1 MDNLSVKIFLL
12 VACFILSAFF
22 SGSEVALFSFDLK
35 KINDLKKEHQ
45 LIGRY
50 IDQLLKEPRR
60 LLVTILLGN
69 TVVNVG
75 ASIISVSFALQLSR
89 LYRFPV
95 EIVIIVQIVLLAAFL
110 LLFGEVTPK
119 LWATKYPGRFS
130 MFVAFPLYWISYF
143 LTPITLFLSDF
154 MKFVI
159 SRFNLNRVNKPLFSE
174 EITELADLGIEKGTI
189 EKDEHGLIRG
199 IIKFKTV
206 CVREIMKPRVGI
218 EAISLDS
225 DVNEVMDIVRES
237 AYSRLPLYENNLDK
251 IVGIIYAKDLLPY
264 FQNPELKKSLS
275 LKNIAREVYFIP
287 ETKLIDQL
295 LHEFQIKNLH
305 MGIVVDEY
313 GGTAGL
319 VSMEDIL
326 EEIVGDIKDEYD
338 VEENNVSKL
347 DDGGYLVLGKISI
360 NELNELLDNDFASQN
375 DDYDTLAGFIL
386 NFAGKI
392 PTQGFHFT
400 YNNYKFTVK
409 DVYKKRITK
418 VLIENISSTDN
429 ESPRSLQRDI

>member
-1 MDNLSVKIFLL
+1 LDNWSVKIILL
-12 VACFILSAFF
+12 IACFLLSAFF

-35 KINDLKKEHQ
+35 KINELKKEHK

-50 IDQLLKEPRR
+50 IGILLEEPRR
-60 LLVTILLGN
+60 LLVTILFGN

-75 ASIISVSFALQLSR
+75 ASIISVSFALQIAHN
-89 LYRFPV
+89 YGFPTEV
-95 EIVIIVQIVLLAAFL
+95 CIIIQIILLAGFL

-119 LWATKYPGRFS
+119 LWAIKYPDRFS
-130 MFVAFPLYWISYF
+130 IFVAFPIYWISYF
-143 LTPITLFLSDF
+143 LFPITIFLTDF

-159 SRFNLNRVNKPLFSE
+159 SKVNLNSVNKPLHGP

-189 EKDEHGLIRG
+189 EKDEHGLIHG

-206 CVREIMKPRVGI
+206 CAREIMTPRVAI
-218 EAISLDS
+218 EAISADS
-225 DVNEVMDIVRES
+225 DFNEVMNIIRES

-251 IVGIIYAKDLLPY
+251 IIGIIYAKDLLPY
-264 FQNPELKKSLS
+264 LQNPELRNSLS
-275 LKNIAREVYFIP
+275 LKSISREVYFIP
-287 ETKLIDQL
+287 ETKLIDRL
-295 LHEFQIKNLH
+295 LHEFQVKNLH

-347 DDGGYLVLGKISI
+347 DENSFLVLGKISI
-360 NELNELLDNDFASQN
+360 NELNELLDNDFSSGN
-375 DDYDTLAGFIL
+375 DDYDTLGGFIL

-392 PTQGFHFT
+392 PTQGFHFI

-418 VLIENISSTDN
+418 VLIEKISSAGV
-429 ESPRSLQRDI
+429 

>member
-1 MDNLSVKIFLL
+1 M
-12 VACFILSAFF
+12 SAFF

-35 KINDLKKEHQ
+35 KINDLKKEHK
-45 LIGRY
+45 LFGRY

-75 ASIISVSFALQLSR
+75 ASIISVSFALQLAHQ
-89 LYRFPV
+89 YQFPV
-95 EIVIIVQIVLLAAFL
+95 EIVVVIQIILLAAFL

-130 MFVAFPLYWISYF
+130 MLVAFPLYWISYF

-225 DVNEVMDIVRES
+225 DITEVMDIVRES

-264 FQNPELKKSLS
+264 FQDPGLKKSLS
-275 LKNIAREVYFIP
+275 LKSIAREVYFIP

-295 LHEFQIKNLH
+295 LHEFQVKNLH

-347 DDGGYLVLGKISI
+347 DDGSYLVLGKISI
-360 NELNELLDNDFASQN
+360 NELNELLEKDFASQN

-386 NFAGKI
+386 NYAGKI
-392 PTQGFHFT
+392 PTQGFHLT
-400 YNNYKFTVK
+400 YNNYKFTVQ

-418 VLIENISSTDN
+418 VLIEKIFSSEK
-429 ESPRSLQRDI
+429 ESPRSI

>member
-1 MDNLSVKIFLL
+1 LDNLSVKIFLL